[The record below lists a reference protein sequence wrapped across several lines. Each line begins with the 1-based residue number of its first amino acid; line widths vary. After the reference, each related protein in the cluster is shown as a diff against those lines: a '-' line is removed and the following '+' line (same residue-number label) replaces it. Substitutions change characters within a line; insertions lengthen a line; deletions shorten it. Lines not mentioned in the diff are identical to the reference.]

1 MAKISLLK
9 LIEKALSDKLAEDVQ
24 VIPVSDLTP
33 LADFYIYASASNF
46 RKIDAI
52 VSEVKRVVSTSKHYQ
67 VHHIEGRAE
76 SGWVLIDC
84 YDVIVNVMSEEQRQR
99 MQLEALLGERLKK
112 HATSK

>member
-1 MAKISLLK
+1 MAKIKLLT
-9 LIEKALSDKLAEDVQ
+9 LVEKALSDKLAEDVQ
-24 VIPVSDLTP
+24 VLAVSKLTP
-33 LADFYIYASASNF
+33 FADYNVFSSASNT

-52 VSEVKRVVSTSKHYQ
+52 VSEIKRVVTLSKTYK

-84 YDVIVNVMSEEQRQR
+84 YDVIVHVMSEEQRQR

-112 HATSK
+112 QAKAK